1 MVHIPR
7 AGARGQ
13 TKLTAFLRSA
23 SSHGN
28 SGPTSHPPKVSVL
41 CGLQM
46 KSGGQRDP
54 GLPHPY
60 RAEDGKKFCTEVPW
74 GEDEFSYEAL

>member
-41 CGLQM
+41 RGLQM
-46 KSGGQRDP
+46 KSGG
-54 GLPHPY
+54 
-60 RAEDGKKFCTEVPW
+60 
-74 GEDEFSYEAL
+74 